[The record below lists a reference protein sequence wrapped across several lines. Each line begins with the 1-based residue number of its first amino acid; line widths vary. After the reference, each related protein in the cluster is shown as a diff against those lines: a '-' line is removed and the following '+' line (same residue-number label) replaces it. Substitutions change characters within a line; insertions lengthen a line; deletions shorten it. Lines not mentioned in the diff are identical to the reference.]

1 MQTCLRRGRAVTALA
16 GPRRVMSRVLLS
28 AANAIDRG
36 GPRPFAGNL
45 SFAATLS
52 FAGNL

>member
-1 MQTCLRRGRAVTALA
+1 MQTCLRRCRADPAEA
-16 GPRRVMSRVLLS
+16 GPRGVVSGVLLS
-28 AANAIDRG
+28 AANAIDRRG
-36 GPRPFAGNL
+36 SRPLAGNL